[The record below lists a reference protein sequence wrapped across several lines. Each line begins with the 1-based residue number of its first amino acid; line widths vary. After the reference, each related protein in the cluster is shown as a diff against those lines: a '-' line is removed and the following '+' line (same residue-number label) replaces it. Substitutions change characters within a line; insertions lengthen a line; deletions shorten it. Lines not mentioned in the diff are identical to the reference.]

1 MQKLYIAVCDDD
13 MTAREMIS
21 GSLKGIFAQHG
32 VQVQIENYGSADSL
46 EADMSQKVFDLLLLD
61 IDMPGTDG
69 ITFAERL
76 RAQNNTVEII
86 YISNREDRV
95 FDSLRSMPT
104 GFIRKSRFLQ
114 DTSEIVALYLKN
126 REGRTKRPKL
136 VLHTQTGM
144 ESVQLDQIVYIEGV
158 GKYQSITLKQQPEPI
173 RVRRSMQE
181 MEEELLP
188 YGFLRVHKGYLVNYR
203 CIRRIEEND
212 LLLTTGQLLPISR
225 RKLGEIKEQYLS
237 LMQNENNMLF

>member
-13 MTAREMIS
+13 VTARDMIAA
-21 GSLKGIFAQHG
+21 SLKGIFAQHG
-32 VQVQIENYGSADSL
+32 VQAQIENYGSADSL
-46 EADMSQKVFDLLLLD
+46 QADMSQKMFDLLLLD

-76 RAQNNTVEII
+76 RAENNAIEII
-86 YISNREDRV
+86 YISSREDRV
-95 FDSLRSMPT
+95 FDSLRSMPC

-114 DTSEIVALYLKN
+114 DTAEIVALYLKK
-126 REGRTKRPKL
+126 RTSRSKYPRL
-136 VLHTQTGM
+136 VLHTQMGM
-144 ESVQLDQIVYIEGV
+144 ESIQLDQIVYVEGL
-158 GKYQSITLKQQPEPI
+158 GKYQNITLKDKDEPV

-181 MEEELLP
+181 LEEELVS

-203 CIRRIEEND
+203 FVRRIEEND

-225 RKLGEIKEQYLS
+225 RKLGEIKEQYLT

>member
-13 MTAREMIS
+13 MPAREMIT

-32 VQVQIENYGSADSL
+32 VQAQIESYGSADSL
-46 EADMSQKVFDLLLLD
+46 EEDMSQKVFDLLLLD

-76 RAQNNTVEII
+76 RAQHNTVEII

-95 FDSLRSMPT
+95 FDSLRSMPC

-126 REGRTKRPKL
+126 REVRTKRPKL

-144 ESVQLDQIVYIEGV
+144 ESIQLDQIVYIEGV
-158 GKYQSITLKQQPEPI
+158 GKYQNITLKQQTEPI

-225 RKLGEIKEQYLS
+225 RKLGEIKEQYLA